1 MFKKLGMI
9 VLGIT
14 LLFGITACTEAAPV
28 EVEAAG
34 TYVSID
40 INPSIEFIV
49 DENDIVISFNLL
61 NEDAEIICVDVDFVG
76 MNIEDA
82 AALFIELA
90 TKGGY
95 IDVTSDDNAVL
106 ITVIGDDETELEEQ
120 LTKELKERIR
130 NRVMNFMAINYIN
143 GEVLTEDFT
152 QKDLIA
158 QAEELGVSPGKLK
171 LVLLAQTIDEDLSL
185 EDGLA
190 MSVRD
195 LMKIVREYHQ
205 EKISQITDEE
215 RALREQKKE
224 ELFQQFK
231 QRFIDHVSSNPALTT
246 EQIENR
252 VNAINDAQRTETRS
266 KWEER
271 VDQWQQRM
279 EEKRNETPNGNNGS
293 SSS

>member
-1 MFKKLGMI
+1 MFKKLGMV

-14 LLFGITACTEAAPV
+14 LLFGIAACTEAPPV

-61 NEDAEIICVDVDFVG
+61 NEDAEIICVDTDFVG

-90 TKGGY
+90 TEGGY

-106 ITVIGDDETELEEQ
+106 ITVIGDDETEPEKQ
-120 LTKELKERIR
+120 LTTKLKERIR
-130 NRVMNFMAINYIN
+130 NRVIHFMAMNYIN

-152 QKDLIA
+152 QTDLIA
-158 QAEELGVSPGKLK
+158 QADELGVSPGKLK
-171 LVLLAQTIDEDLSL
+171 LVLLTQTIDEDLLL
-185 EDGLA
+185 EDGIA
-190 MSVRD
+190 MPVRD
-195 LMKIVREYHQ
+195 LMKIIREYHQ
-205 EKISQITDEE
+205 DKISQMSDEE
-215 RALREQKKE
+215 FALREEKKE
-224 ELFQQFK
+224 ELFKQFK
-231 QRFIDHVSSNPALTT
+231 QRFIDHVSSNPSLTD

-252 VNAINDAQRTETRS
+252 VNAINNAQRTETRN
-266 KWEER
+266 KWQER
-271 VDQWQQRM
+271 INKWQERM
-279 EEKRNETPNGNNGS
+279 EEKRNGSSDENDSGS
-293 SSS
+293 SS